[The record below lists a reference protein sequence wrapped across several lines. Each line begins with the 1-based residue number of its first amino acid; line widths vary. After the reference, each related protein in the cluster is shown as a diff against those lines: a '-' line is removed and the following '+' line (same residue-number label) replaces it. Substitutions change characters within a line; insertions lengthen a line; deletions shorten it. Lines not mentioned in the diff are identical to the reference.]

1 MGEDVLVLVEKAREG
16 DAVAGVEGLAPA
28 FEGVSLWAVADDA
41 EGGVGVE
48 TVERVEQAVDVLVRD
63 EAAGEQ
69 DVEAVLGRGDGS
81 DAADV
86 NAVGDDFDRFS

>member
-1 MGEDVLVLVEKAREG
+1 VG
-16 DAVAGVEGLAPA
+16 

-41 EGGVGVE
+41 EGGVDVE
-48 TVERVEQAVDVLVRD
+48 AVEGVEQAVDVLVRD